1 MECIHCH
8 TDNPV
13 DAKYCRYCGQI
24 LKRNYEWIWIILMEG
39 GLENE
44 KKKKKNKSI

>member
-24 LKRNYEWIWIILMEG
+24 LKRNYEWVWIILMILLSLYPF
-39 GLENE
+39 GLL
-44 KKKKKNKSI
+44 

>member
-1 MECIHCH
+1 MEYIHCH

-24 LKRNYEWIWIILMEG
+24 LKRNYEWIWIILMIFAVFI
-39 GLENE
+39 
-44 KKKKKNKSI
+44 SIWAIMISM

>member
-24 LKRNYEWIWIILMEG
+24 LKRNYEWIWIILMILLSLYPY
-39 GLENE
+39 GLL
-44 KKKKKNKSI
+44 